1 MKHILTTLMLCVSS
15 LSFSQDTLQIP
26 ALELEEFFLAL
37 DTLETQDSIKT
48 ILIKQ
53 LEKQIE
59 LHLELNDHNE
69 SILSYKDQEIEYKLT
84 LHKITFKW
92 KSKITEY
99 KKNIKSRDSTGS
111 AEKYELVIIVNAIVQ
126 SELTQPK
133 KLIFE
138 EKFIMNKFD
147 DPFEEKNYEKVIKEN
162 FSDIILDRI
171 ILYLFKL

>member
-59 LHLELNDHNE
+59 FHLELNDHNE
-69 SILSYKDQEIEYKLT
+69 SILSYKDQEIEL
-84 LHKITFKW
+84 LNDQITIYTDRLNQVDKW
-92 KSKITEY
+92 Y
-99 KKNIKSRDSTGS
+99 KKPWVGVVGGFVGT
-111 AEKYELVIIVNAIVQ
+111 IV
-126 SELTQPK
+126 
-133 KLIFE
+133 LINT
-138 EKFIMNKFD
+138 ID
-147 DPFEEKNYEKVIKEN
+147 YTLPQ
-162 FSDIILDRI
+162 
-171 ILYLFKL
+171 

>member
-59 LHLELNDHNE
+59 FHL
-69 SILSYKDQEIEYKLT
+69 
-84 LHKITFKW
+84 
-92 KSKITEY
+92 
-99 KKNIKSRDSTGS
+99 
-111 AEKYELVIIVNAIVQ
+111 
-126 SELTQPK
+126 
-133 KLIFE
+133 
-138 EKFIMNKFD
+138 
-147 DPFEEKNYEKVIKEN
+147 
-162 FSDIILDRI
+162 
-171 ILYLFKL
+171 

>member
-59 LHLELNDHNE
+59 FHLELNDHNE
-69 SILSYKDQEIEYKLT
+69 SILSYKDQEIELLNNQIIIYTDRLNQVD
-84 LHKITFKW
+84 KW
-92 KSKITEY
+92 Y
-99 KKNIKSRDSTGS
+99 KKPWIGVVGGFVGT
-111 AEKYELVIIVNAIVQ
+111 IV
-126 SELTQPK
+126 
-133 KLIFE
+133 LIHT
-138 EKFIMNKFD
+138 ID
-147 DPFEEKNYEKVIKEN
+147 YTLP
-162 FSDIILDRI
+162 
-171 ILYLFKL
+171 